1 MKLFRHL
8 YTMNTTLNI
17 YAYILAAVVMVV
29 TVFGLLGI
37 WEVIQWEDFKEFFWK
52 GFYSLLLLLIS
63 GAVVL
68 FIFSTI
74 YKAPVKPPVSP
85 FTRGGEETK
94 DAA

>member
-1 MKLFRHL
+1 
-8 YTMNTTLNI
+8 MNTTRNI